1 LRVSDCPALPFSAT
15 ARNVLSAVALLGLAA
30 PAQARFLQADPV
42 GYQDQFNLYV
52 HVGNDPVNRAD
63 PSGMTCTQVG
73 TQRGGAPELRCR
85 MDFVSERS
93 RNGAWVRRA
102 PTEREQNGR
111 FRAFNSRYTAAA
123 NTLARNLA
131 RDARIPN
138 QQGDKGGFTIT
149 AAQSLASLVDRKFV
163 YVEGMVANNS
173 SLRMVSP
180 GVYNE
185 RTRTI
190 DNNETLVTNRT
201 LDVRERH
208 IVHDGGIHGTY
219 QEWTGGLQ
227 TPNYPLTRIPHE
239 DDYDNASS
247 CLLGARPC

>member
-1 LRVSDCPALPFSAT
+1 MIAK
-15 ARNVLSAVALLGLAA
+15 ARNVLSAVTLLGLTV

-42 GYQDQFNLYV
+42 GYQDQFNLYAY
-52 HVGNDPVNRAD
+52 VGNDPVNRAD
-63 PSGMTCTQVG
+63 PTGTTCTQVG
-73 TQRGGAPELRCR
+73 TQRGGAPELHCR
-85 MDFVSERS
+85 MDFVSERK
-93 RNGAWVRRA
+93 NGGWERRA

-111 FRAFNSRYTAAA
+111 FRNFNSRYSAAA
-123 NTLARNLA
+123 NTLARNQM
-131 RDARIPN
+131 REARIPD

-163 YVEGMVANNS
+163 YVEGTVANNS

-180 GVYNE
+180 GVYND
-185 RTRTI
+185 RTHAV
-190 DNNETLVTNRT
+190 DDNETLVTNRT

-227 TPNYPLTRIPHE
+227 TRNYPLSRIPHE
-239 DDYDNASS
+239 DDYDGAAS
-247 CLLGARPC
+247 CLLGERPC